1 MSTSMM
7 MTLFGNK
14 VVRKNDWKWFNCGL
28 INGRRESITPLFL
41 SHTHT
46 LSLCI
51 CATPKMFELCW
62 SPNGMGFLPLLSPSR
77 RTNFWAPNENIIQDK
92 KRSSQFRRMATPYL
106 PALQLYLHQLHP
118 FQLLRI
124 WAIVSTSIFCKFH
137 HQNTMSLTN
146 ISMATLCWSKALWLD
161 VVSHMTFLTNQS
173 KWFISA

>member
-92 KRSSQFRRMATPYL
+92 KNGLPNSAEWQRLIFLPCNYTYINFTRFNYYVFEQSSQRQYFASFITRRRCHKQILAW
-106 PALQLYLHQLHP
+106 
-118 FQLLRI
+118 LRYAEVKHSD
-124 WAIVSTSIFCKFH
+124 W
-137 HQNTMSLTN
+137 ML
-146 ISMATLCWSKALWLD
+146 
-161 VVSHMTFLTNQS
+161 
-173 KWFISA
+173 